1 MGFRRQEYWS
11 GLPFLSPGDLP
22 GPGVELIPLAP
33 LALTGRFLTTAPPG
47 KPLAD
52 INGILLF
59 TLFGA

>member
-11 GLPFLSPGDLP
+11 EWPFPLP
-22 GPGVELIPLAP
+22 GYRPDPGMEPAS

-47 KPLAD
+47 KPLANV
-52 INGILLF
+52 NGILLF